1 MIAKRLNK
9 LLCEFTIMLVVM
21 ASITYVSASALDNG
35 IYVARSTP
43 HYRHPVTGN
52 IEDSGGENSEV
63 LGQSMTESA
72 LYPEAL
78 IEVDPNGKMFATI
91 RLKLMDN
98 IENPTFKVQNH
109 GDSGFWDVGYDIMK
123 EDYSSNQSDFRFE
136 IPNESCIIRATFYVV
151 PMGRDVIFYI
161 DFSDFREGS
170 SDFITSVEVREPE
183 PVETEPVQT
192 EAPQQ
197 TTASQTTTSVK
208 ETTTKATTKKT
219 TARTTMDTTTTTTA
233 ATTTTTT
240 TAVTTA
246 ENYSIPDTVENNAKG
261 AAFFDAKGQQ
271 IYPLADKKET
281 AKEEKKEERS
291 AVLPIAIACGVCV
304 IACVGGIVFY
314 RKRRA

>member
-1 MIAKRLNK
+1 
-9 LLCEFTIMLVVM
+9 MLVVM
-21 ASITYVSASALDNG
+21 ASITCVSASALDNG

-43 HYRHPVTGN
+43 HYRHPVSGN

-161 DFSDFREGS
+161 DFSDIREGS
-170 SDFITSVEVREPE
+170 SDFVTSVEVREPE
-183 PVETEPVQT
+183 PVQTEPVQTQAQPVQT
-192 EAPQQ
+192 EAPEQ
-197 TTASQTTTSVK
+197 TTASQTTTSAK
-208 ETTTKATTKKT
+208 ETTTKTTTEKT
-219 TARTTMDTTTTTTA
+219 TAKTTKETTTTTA
-233 ATTTTTT
+233 AAAATTTT

-261 AAFFDAKGQQ
+261 AAFFDEKGQQ

-291 AVLPIAIACGVCV
+291 IVLPIAIACGVCV